1 MEKVVVGMSGG
12 IDSTLTAIKLKER
25 GYQVIGVTLRMWD
38 SKKTDGSIEDARI
51 QAQNMGI
58 EHHVVDCRD
67 EFKTKVVTGFVN
79 SYLKGETP
87 SPCAWCNPT
96 IKWKQLADFADSIGV
111 TYISSGHYVRTV
123 KHNNHYYIEKGV
135 DPVKD
140 QSYYLWMLPETII
153 KRMVQPL
160 GGITKEQTKQEI
172 KDRNFD
178 DLVPNQESMSVC
190 FLSGMDYRDF
200 LVQIAPDEM
209 AKVKPGVVLDE
220 KGNAIGTHNGLPFYT
235 VGQKRGLTLDV
246 EREAYIQAMDSN
258 RNSIIVGKKTD
269 LLRSEFQL
277 RDIHLINAKE
287 ITPSTPLEIKVRG
300 YGLNPAG
307 NGYLTIE
314 GSTGAVRLE
323 NPAWAISPGQPA
335 VFYIDNR
342 LVGGG
347 FAV

>member
-1 MEKVVVGMSGG
+1 
-12 IDSTLTAIKLKER
+12 
-25 GYQVIGVTLRMWD
+25 
-38 SKKTDGSIEDARI
+38 
-51 QAQNMGI
+51 
-58 EHHVVDCRD
+58 
-67 EFKTKVVTGFVN
+67 
-79 SYLKGETP
+79 
-87 SPCAWCNPT
+87 
-96 IKWKQLADFADSIGV
+96 
-111 TYISSGHYVRTV
+111 
-123 KHNNHYYIEKGV
+123 
-135 DPVKD
+135 
-140 QSYYLWMLPETII
+140 
-153 KRMVQPL
+153 MVQPL
-160 GGITKEQTKQEI
+160 GGITKEQTRQEI

-269 LLRSEFQL
+269 LLRSEFRL

-307 NGYLTIE
+307 KGYLTIE